1 MRTAVPDGYT
11 CPNCGAPVTTEICEF
26 CGAPTAVASK
36 NADMKYP
43 AIECIEADM
52 DSKLVF
58 QGFYMGIIFL
68 VFGIGLPAIFIR
80 SADVSS
86 SAGGM
91 LSSVFVAIV
100 FGILGM
106 LMLVTSI
113 KHAYKYIL
121 TNLFGKRI
129 RGYVWGYMDNKR
141 NDGILHGEIGDRSYG
156 QIMKILVST
165 EDGPIFLL
173 YELLHDEQ
181 PYGIRQTVELKQF
194 GNLYLLLG
202 LTEKG
207 RRLRSS
213 SLG

>member
-11 CPNCGAPVTTEICEF
+11 CPNCGAPVTTEICDF

-36 NADMKYP
+36 NADMRYP
-43 AIECIEADM
+43 AIECVEADM
-52 DSKLVF
+52 DSKLVS
-58 QGFYMGIIFL
+58 QGFYMGIIFF
-68 VFGIGLPAIFIR
+68 VFGIGIPVIFITL
-80 SADVSS
+80 ADFGSS
-86 SAGGM
+86 TGGM
-91 LSSVFVAIV
+91 FLSVFIAIV
-100 FGILGM
+100 FGITGT

-141 NDGILHGEIGDRSYG
+141 NDGILHGGIGDRSYG
-156 QIMKILVST
+156 QIMKILVNT

-194 GNLYLLLG
+194 ENMYLLLG

-207 RRLRSS
+207 RRFRNV
-213 SLG
+213 